1 MPGEEEQLTLP
12 QIAEL
17 LSLNPSTI
25 RLWVNEKRL
34 PAHRVG
40 RKWFVRRADLEQ
52 LLEQQPHIGH
62 PRRRGATRNS
72 PRELPSDWSE
82 VPEEVTLNLA
92 RSTELIK
99 GIR

>member
-1 MPGEEEQLTLP
+1 MG
-12 QIAEL
+12 
-17 LSLNPSTI
+17 
-25 RLWVNEKRL
+25 KRETT

-40 RKWFVRRADLEQ
+40 RKWFVRRGDLEEM
-52 LLEQQPHIGH
+52 LEQQPHIGH
-62 PRRRGATRNS
+62 PKRRGATPAK